1 MTVNVGDNLP
11 EGSLWEFDNSKG
23 VGSPKKLAVPE
34 LINGKKIVIFGLPGA
49 FTPTCS
55 ANHLPGYIE
64 NAEKILQKVN
74 EIWCLSVNDAFVM
87 NAWAKQNKVGGK
99 LRMFADGN
107 ANYTEALGLTLDLM
121 ARGMGIRMRRF
132 SMLVDNGII
141 RKLNI
146 EEPGKFDVSSAEKML
161 VDLE

>member
-1 MTVNVGDNLP
+1 MPD
-11 EGSLWEFDNSKG
+11 GSLWEFDNSKE

-34 LINGKKIVIFGLPGA
+34 LIHGKKIVIFGLPGA

>member
-1 MTVNVGDNLP
+1 
-11 EGSLWEFDNSKG
+11 
-23 VGSPKKLAVPE
+23 
-34 LINGKKIVIFGLPGA
+34 
-49 FTPTCS
+49 
-55 ANHLPGYIE
+55 
-64 NAEKILQKVN
+64 
-74 EIWCLSVNDAFVM
+74 
-87 NAWAKQNKVGGK
+87 
-99 LRMFADGN
+99 MFADGN

-161 VDLE
+161 ADLE

>member
-1 MTVNVGDNLP
+1 MTVNVGDTLP
-11 EGSLWEFDNSKG
+11 DGSLWEFDNSKE
-23 VGSPKKLAVPE
+23 VGGPKKMVVSE
-34 LINGKKIVIFGLPGA
+34 LITGKKIVIFGLPGA

-64 NAEKILQKVN
+64 NAEKILQKVD

-87 NAWAKQNKVGGK
+87 NAWAEQNKVDGK

-107 ANYTEALGLTLDLM
+107 AHYTQALGLTLDLM
-121 ARGMGIRMRRF
+121 ARGMGMRVRRF

-141 RKLNI
+141 RKINI
-146 EEPGKFDVSSAEKML
+146 EEPGKFDVSSAERML
-161 VDLE
+161 ADLE